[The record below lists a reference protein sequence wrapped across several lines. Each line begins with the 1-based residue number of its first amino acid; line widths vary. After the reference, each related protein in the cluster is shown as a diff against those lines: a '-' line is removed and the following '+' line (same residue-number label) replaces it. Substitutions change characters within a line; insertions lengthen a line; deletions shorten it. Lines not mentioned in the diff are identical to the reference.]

1 MSTLAS
7 ITVKKYDGTTDIT
20 FKDIDPASGDQP
32 AVWRSQTIG
41 NAQVHQPEFRV
52 SSRKRGQIV
61 EMRGT
66 FRYPQIATNTT
77 TGVTSVV
84 RSMSGTVSANY
95 DMGMAQVDVQEA
107 VHQFLNLCASTLVKE
122 MFRTGTSAN

>member
-1 MSTLAS
+1 MSTLAN

-20 FKDIDPASGDQP
+20 FTGVDPASGDNP
-32 AVWRSQTIG
+32 ALWRSQSVG
-41 NAQVHQPEFRV
+41 NAQVHQPELRV
-52 SSRKRGQIV
+52 SAKKRGQIV
-61 EMRGT
+61 DMRGT
-66 FRYPQIATNTT
+66 FRYPQIATNST

-84 RSMSGTVSANY
+84 KFASGTVSMSY

-107 VHQFLNLCASTLVKE
+107 VHQFLNLCSAALVKE